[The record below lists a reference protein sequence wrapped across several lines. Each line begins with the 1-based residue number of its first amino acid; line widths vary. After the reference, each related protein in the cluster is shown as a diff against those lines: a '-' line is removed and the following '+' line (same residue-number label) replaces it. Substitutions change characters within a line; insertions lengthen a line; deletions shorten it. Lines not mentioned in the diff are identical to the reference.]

1 MIILPEDSN
10 TYKFTNRMLW
20 WFEGFCG
27 LLDGLTMTLSIGY
40 LYPAFAIRFAEWRLK
55 RALRDPFNLI
65 GDLTQDQIS
74 NLKARITA
82 KRLWDY
88 EPKTTIT
95 DMCRFIDIHEAAKRP
110 DGTYYSVRTVREWIK
125 DLCPDRS
132 PGRRPNR

>member
-1 MIILPEDSN
+1 MIVLPENEN
-10 TYKFTNRMLW
+10 TYKPTNRLLW
-20 WFEGFCG
+20 WAEGFCG
-27 LLDGLTMTLSIGY
+27 LFDGLFMVLSIGY
-40 LYPAFAIRFAEWRLK
+40 FYPALAVRLAEWRLK

-74 NLKARITA
+74 NLKARIAA

-95 DMCRFIDIHEAAKRP
+95 DMCRFIDIHEAAKKP